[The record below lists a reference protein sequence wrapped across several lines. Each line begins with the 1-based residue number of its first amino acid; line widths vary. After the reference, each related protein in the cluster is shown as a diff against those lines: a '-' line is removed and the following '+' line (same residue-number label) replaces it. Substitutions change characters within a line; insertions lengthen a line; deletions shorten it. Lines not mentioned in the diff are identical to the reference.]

1 MMENE
6 HCLAIGCI
14 VGSLDNRAVFL
25 TFLWKNLIVQLMVN
39 YWSRSWWGVLLSAR
53 NFDLYTYV
61 YQQLMKMHILKH
73 TID

>member
-6 HCLAIGCI
+6 HCLAIAYI

-53 NFDLYTYV
+53 NFDL
-61 YQQLMKMHILKH
+61 
-73 TID
+73 